1 MDHIELASPQIDP
14 TAFVAPTAVLYGD
27 ISVGPRAVIMFGTVI
42 RAELDTVEIGAESNV
57 QDNCVLHVD
66 TGFPLRLGNRVTV
79 GHAAV
84 VHGANIGDHCLVGI
98 GSRALNGSVLGEGAW
113 LAAGSILTEGKT
125 IPPWTLA
132 MGIPAKPL
140 RELTEAEIAAQ
151 SAGVDQYLRFGE
163 TYARLIRSAAA
174 GRTREPPAPVAQQA
188 PAACAHHPACP
199 CSESRSAIRSPT
211 SASEPTS
218 PVGR

>member
-14 TAFVAPTAVLYGD
+14 SAFVAPTAVLYGD
-27 ISVGPRAVIMFGTVI
+27 ITVGPRVVIMFGTVI
-42 RAELDTVEIGAESNV
+42 RAELDTVAIGTESNI

-84 VHGANIGDHCLVGI
+84 VHGATIGDHCLVGI
-98 GSRALNGSVLGEGAW
+98 GSRALNGSEIGEGAW

-132 MGIPAKPL
+132 MGIPAKPV
-140 RELTEAEIAAQ
+140 RELTEPEIAAQ
-151 SAGVDQYLRFGE
+151 RLGVDLYLKFGA
-163 TYARLIRSAAA
+163 TYARII
-174 GRTREPPAPVAQQA
+174 G
-188 PAACAHHPACP
+188 
-199 CSESRSAIRSPT
+199 
-211 SASEPTS
+211 
-218 PVGR
+218 